1 MAQDIL
7 SQDEIDALLHG
18 VNDGAVSTQ
27 DPQVQ
32 DGEARPYDLTS
43 QERIIRG
50 RMPTLEMINER
61 FARYFRTT
69 LFNFLRRTPEIS
81 VGGVQTVKF
90 SQYVHSLLVP
100 TSLNLV
106 RIRPLRGTGLVVF
119 DPKLVFTLVDNFFGG
134 DGRFYTKIE
143 GRDFTLTER
152 RVIQMILTQ
161 TLKDF
166 AEAWLPVAKLSI
178 EFINH
183 EMNPQFA
190 NIVSP
195 TEVVVVNSFHV
206 ELEGGGGD
214 IHLTVPYAMIEPLRE
229 LLQAGMQSDR
239 QEMDE
244 RWPASLAAEVKEAKV
259 ELRAILAETEL
270 TLGDIMRLKPGDVIP
285 IDLPR
290 HVTARVE
297 NVPVFRAQ
305 YGVSRGSSAL
315 KILSRISNDE
325 PKRLASGPGA

>member
-18 VNDGAVSTQ
+18 VSDGSVETKT
-27 DPQVQ
+27 DGPGN
-32 DGEARPYDLTS
+32 DGEARSYDLTT

-106 RIRPLRGTGLVVF
+106 RVRPLRGTALVVF

-152 RVIQMILTQ
+152 RVIQMLLAQ

-178 EFINH
+178 EFVNH

-195 TEVVVVNSFHV
+195 TEVVVVNRFHI

-214 IHLTVPYAMIEPLRE
+214 IHLAMPYAMIEPLRE
-229 LLQAGMQSDR
+229 LLAAGMQSDR
-239 QEMDE
+239 QDADD
-244 RWPASLAAEVKEAKV
+244 RWPSSLATEVKEAKV
-259 ELRAILAETEL
+259 EMRAVLTEGEL
-270 TLGDIMRLKPGDVIP
+270 TLGEIMGLKAGDVIP
-285 IDLPR
+285 IEMPR

-297 NVPVFRAQ
+297 GVPVFRAQ
-305 YGVSRGSSAL
+305 YGVSRGSNAL
-315 KILSRISNDE
+315 KILSRISHDE
-325 PKRLASGPGA
+325 PKRST

>member
-18 VNDGAVSTQ
+18 VGDGSVETKSDQ
-27 DPQVQ
+27 QLH
-32 DGEARPYDLTS
+32 DGQARPYDLTS

-90 SQYVHSLLVP
+90 SQYVHGLLVP

-106 RIRPLRGTGLVVF
+106 RVRPLRGTGLVVF

-152 RVIQMILTQ
+152 RVIQMILAQ

-178 EFINH
+178 EFLNH

-214 IHLTVPYAMIEPLRE
+214 IHLTLPYAMIEPLRE

-259 ELRAILAETEL
+259 ELRAVLTETEL
-270 TLGDIMRLKPGDVIP
+270 TLGDVMRLKAGDVIS
-285 IDLPR
+285 IDVPR

-297 NVPVFRAQ
+297 GVPVFRAQ

-315 KILSRISNDE
+315 KILSRISHDE
-325 PKRLASGPGA
+325 PKRPPNG

>member
-18 VNDGAVSTQ
+18 VGDGSVETKSNQ
-27 DPQVQ
+27 QLH
-32 DGEARPYDLTS
+32 DGQARPYDLTS

-90 SQYVHSLLVP
+90 SQYVHGLLVP

-106 RIRPLRGTGLVVF
+106 RVRPLRGIGLVVF

-152 RVIQMILTQ
+152 RVIQMILSQ

-178 EFINH
+178 EFLNH

-195 TEVVVVNSFHV
+195 SEVVVVNSFHV

-214 IHLTVPYAMIEPLRE
+214 VHLTLPYAMIEPLRE

-239 QEMDE
+239 QDMDE
-244 RWPASLAAEVKEAKV
+244 RWPASLAAEIREAKV
-259 ELRAILAETEL
+259 ELRAVLTETEI
-270 TLGDIMRLKPGDVIP
+270 TLGEVMGLKAGDVIS

-297 NVPVFRAQ
+297 GVPVFRAQ

-315 KILSRISNDE
+315 KILSRISHDE
-325 PKRLASGPGA
+325 PKRPPNG